1 MDTPLTG
8 PAVETAGLVKVFGG
22 HRALDGLDL
31 VVPAGTVYGLLGPN
45 GAGKSTAVKVLA
57 TLLAPTGGTARVFG
71 HDVTKEPDAVRAR
84 LSVTG
89 QYASLDDVLTGQENL
104 VMLARLF
111 GYGRKGSVQR
121 AARLLEAFRLTDAGG
136 RQVTTYSGGMRR
148 RLDIAAS
155 LVQSPD
161 LLILDEPTTGLDPR
175 SRGDVWDI
183 VRGIVAEGATV
194 LLTTQYLEEA
204 DQLADRVAVIDHGR
218 MVAEGTPGELK
229 ASAGSGTI
237 HVRLTDA
244 AGCDAA
250 CAVLDRTLGT
260 PVRSKSDPLVLT
272 ALVAAE
278 GAEKQAA
285 AVLACLADA
294 GIAIDNFT
302 LGRPSLDEVFL
313 ALTDHAPALG
323 AAETRQQETTR

>member
-1 MDTPLTG
+1 MDTRLTG
-8 PAVETAGLVKVFGG
+8 PAIETAGLVKAFGA
-22 HRALDGLDL
+22 HRALDGLDM

-57 TLLAPTGGTARVFG
+57 TLLAPSSGTARVFG
-71 HDVTKEPDAVRAR
+71 HDVTREPDAVRSR

-111 GYGRKGSVQR
+111 GYGKKGATQR
-121 AARLLEAFRLTDAGG
+121 AARLLEAFQLTDAGG
-136 RQVTTYSGGMRR
+136 RQVMTYSGGMRR

-155 LVQSPD
+155 VIQSPD

-175 SRGDVWDI
+175 SRGDVWEI

-204 DQLADRVAVIDHGR
+204 DQLADRVAVIDRGR

-244 AGCDAA
+244 QGCDAA
-250 CAVLDRTLGT
+250 EAVIARTLST

-285 AVLACLADA
+285 AVLAELAEA
-294 GIAIDNFT
+294 GIAVDNFT

-313 ALTDHAPALG
+313 ALTDRTEG
-323 AAETRQQETTR
+323 QEVAR